1 MLKIFLVEDEIVMR
15 EGIKNNIQ
23 WEKEGFE
30 FVGEASDGELAYPMI
45 CKLCPDIIITDIRM
59 PFMDGL
65 ELSRLVKKEL
75 PGVSIIILS
84 GYDEF
89 EYAKEAI
96 KIGVTEYLVKPVS
109 SAKLLEAVKEIGA
122 RIEKE
127 NERMKF
133 LEQFKKE
140 MKELE
145 LHEKEKF
152 LHEILSGQISMAEI
166 LEKGERLNIHLTAGV
181 YNVILFMLRKSED
194 VEGSY
199 SEELSR
205 AESAVMELADT
216 EENIYMF
223 NRGVDGLE
231 FLLLEED
238 EARLT
243 EKRSSFVQKLLE
255 TVSQYKEVQYFGG
268 IGSVVNRLR
277 ELSDSYDAAS
287 KAFSYRYLL
296 SYNQIISLEEIQ
308 AIRIGQEEDADINLK
323 ELDMGK
329 IDRKILQNFLT
340 KGLLEEVT
348 HFVEDY
354 FCSLGSNNVES
365 LLFRQY
371 ITSDM
376 YFCTVAFVEE
386 LGYEADKMI
395 EQCGDFKA
403 ISEVLT
409 SVEKTKKYLIG
420 MIREALLLRDTSSM
434 KKYGSMI
441 NIAKRYIEDNYE
453 SEEISLNSVAAHV
466 NISPSHFSTIFSQE
480 EGQTFIEYLTA
491 MRMNKA
497 KELLMCSSLK
507 SSEIGYAVGYRDP
520 HYFSY
525 LFKKTQ
531 SCTPREYRMRGKES
545 IEEKL

>member
-1 MLKIFLVEDEIVMR
+1 
-15 EGIKNNIQ
+15 
-23 WEKEGFE
+23 
-30 FVGEASDGELAYPMI
+30 
-45 CKLCPDIIITDIRM
+45 
-59 PFMDGL
+59 MDGL